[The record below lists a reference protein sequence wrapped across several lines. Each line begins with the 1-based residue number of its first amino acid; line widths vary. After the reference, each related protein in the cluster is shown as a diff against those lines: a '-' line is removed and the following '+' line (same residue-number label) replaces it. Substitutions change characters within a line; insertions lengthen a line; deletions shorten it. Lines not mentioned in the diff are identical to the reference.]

1 MAVNTVIDG
10 NFLVI
15 DNGVKKEYWSSAFI
29 SLKFDAEYVYLTN
42 DVLPAI
48 VGNSNPYQIA
58 FEDFEY
64 NGGSIVTED
73 LIFAELKDKIG
84 QSAA

>member
-15 DNGVKKEYWSSAFI
+15 DNGSKKYYWSSAWI
-29 SLKFDAEYVYLTN
+29 SISFDAEYVYLTN
-42 DVLPAI
+42 DVLPAQ
-48 VGNSNPYQIA
+48 VENNNPYQIA
-58 FEDFEY
+58 LADFEY
-64 NGGSIVTED
+64 NSVSIVTEA

-84 QSAA
+84 SSS

>member
-15 DNGVKKEYWSSAFI
+15 DNGVKKEYWSSAWI
-29 SLKFDAEYVYLTN
+29 SIRFDSDYVYLTN

-48 VGNSNPYQIA
+48 AANNNPYQIPLA
-58 FEDFEY
+58 DFEY
-64 NGGSIVTED
+64 NSVSIVTEA
-73 LIFAELKDKIG
+73 LIFAELKDRIG
-84 QSAA
+84 SSS

>member
-15 DNGVKKEYWSSAFI
+15 DNGSKKEYWSSAWI
-29 SLKFDAEYVYLTN
+29 SIRFDDDYVYLTN

-48 VGNSNPYQIA
+48 VANNNPYQIPLA
-58 FEDFEY
+58 DFEY
-64 NGGSIVTED
+64 NSVSIVTEA

-84 QSAA
+84 SSS